1 MLVRQGTSTRFGM
14 LSAWSSGAFGRNESH
29 DSQQFS
35 SEEVSLSAL
44 WIAAAA
50 LAGFVLP
57 FQAAANAELGRQT
70 PTLFHAALI
79 NFVVGAVL
87 LGILAVATPGR
98 SMAGASLSHTP
109 WWSWIGGVI
118 GAGYVAMTVR
128 AAPAL
133 GTVVMLAV
141 EIAGQM
147 AGSLAADHV
156 GMMGLAKRPISW
168 EKICG
173 LVLVGAGVLLILRKR

>member
-1 MLVRQGTSTRFGM
+1 M
-14 LSAWSSGAFGRNESH
+14 GAF
-29 DSQQFS
+29 
-35 SEEVSLSAL
+35 

-70 PTLFHAALI
+70 PTLFHAAFI
-79 NFVVGAVL
+79 NFLVGAAL
-87 LGILAVATPGR
+87 LGVLAIVTP
-98 SMAGASLSHTP
+98 SKSIAWSALSQTP

-128 AAPAL
+128 AAPVL

-141 EIAGQM
+141 AIAGQM

-156 GMMGLAKRPISW
+156 GVMGLARRPLSW
-168 EKICG
+168 EKLAGMG
-173 LVLVGAGVLLILRKR
+173 LVAVGVLIILRRR